1 MSLKRD
7 DELHGADRARSDTR
21 GRRWRSGIGRCER
34 SVETGFA
41 AGMFGVLSLHR
52 RGQGDLA
59 YHCDVGDFVC
69 LLSGLNLFD
78 RNFCLRA

>member
-7 DELHGADRARSDTR
+7 DELHGAGRARSDTR

-41 AGMFGVLSLHR
+41 AGMFGVLSLHTVWKQVSH
-52 RGQGDLA
+52 GAITQQKETYEEA
-59 YHCDVGDFVC
+59 KVI
-69 LLSGLNLFD
+69 
-78 RNFCLRA
+78 LRTIVT